1 MSTNNSSS
9 SRPAT
14 DEYKHPSEP
23 PAQHPPPYP
32 PAGAHHYSSP
42 RQQHYPYN
50 HGNYPP
56 MAPGSRSRHHSSSYP
71 PNYQEGP
78 PPAHG
83 AYHPPHAY
91 HHHAPQ
97 PPHPRFS
104 RDAPRESAGGKRKPS
119 SRLRSKVPVVGAA
132 APPLVTPKSRSHDS
146 GEALPP
152 IHSNKKTSSSGA
164 KPKSSKSKRTK
175 APPTKTP
182 IKSLPPENEEDEL
195 QVEPMKQDFHFYAQD
210 NYEET
215 KRVCQAQI
223 KRSRSSG
230 KTSHK
235 NKENELFLLSTL
247 INARLIQNWEKAPSS
262 VRASYLKKEEE
273 DRKRFMG
280 EEEIASRHCETLT
293 ARRRSPKTA
302 HANSVRASSHGLT
315 GELLSKES
323 HVALPSLD
331 DDQGFDFSSSLSDPH
346 ATKRVR
352 L

>member
-1 MSTNNSSS
+1 
-9 SRPAT
+9 
-14 DEYKHPSEP
+14 
-23 PAQHPPPYP
+23 
-32 PAGAHHYSSP
+32 
-42 RQQHYPYN
+42 
-50 HGNYPP
+50 

>member
-1 MSTNNSSS
+1 M
-9 SRPAT
+9 
-14 DEYKHPSEP
+14 
-23 PAQHPPPYP
+23 
-32 PAGAHHYSSP
+32 
-42 RQQHYPYN
+42 
-50 HGNYPP
+50 
-56 MAPGSRSRHHSSSYP
+56 
-71 PNYQEGP
+71 
-78 PPAHG
+78 
-83 AYHPPHAY
+83 
-91 HHHAPQ
+91 
-97 PPHPRFS
+97 
-104 RDAPRESAGGKRKPS
+104 
-119 SRLRSKVPVVGAA
+119 
-132 APPLVTPKSRSHDS
+132 TPKSRSHDS

-152 IHSNKKTSSSGA
+152 VHSNKKAVSSA
-164 KPKSSKSKRTK
+164 KPKSIKSKKTK

-182 IKSLPPENEEDEL
+182 INSLPPENEEDEL

-210 NYEET
+210 NYEEA
-215 KRVCQAQI
+215 KRACQAQI
-223 KRSRSSG
+223 KRSRNSG
-230 KTSHK
+230 KISQK

-247 INARLIQNWEKAPSS
+247 INARLIQNWERAPSS

-331 DDQGFDFSSSLSDPH
+331 DDQGFDFPGPLSDHH
-346 ATKRVR
+346 AVKRVR